1 MKWITTK
8 TRIDLLQTA
17 YYVIVIPK
25 SFIQKTVFAYQK
37 NKDKNNTTDTQFIV
51 YKVGDDSFQI
61 VLQKKKP
68 WNDVD
73 VNCKETWHIKLFL
86 Y

>member
-1 MKWITTK
+1 MNYNKDTNRPFT
-8 TRIDLLQTA
+8 DSLLRNSNPKLF
-17 YYVIVIPK
+17 YSENSFCIPK
-25 SFIQKTVFAYQK
+25 K

-73 VNCKETWHIKLFL
+73 VNCKETWHIKLVL